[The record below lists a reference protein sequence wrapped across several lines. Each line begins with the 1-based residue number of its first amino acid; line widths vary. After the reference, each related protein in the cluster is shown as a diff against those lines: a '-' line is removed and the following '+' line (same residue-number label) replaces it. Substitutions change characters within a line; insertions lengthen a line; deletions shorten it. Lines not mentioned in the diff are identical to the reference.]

1 MTTQIPQ
8 PTLIRLCGIHQFLCV
23 LETEGIT
30 RISSPELEKKIGV
43 PSHTIRKDINY
54 LGEIGNTGSGYD
66 VIKLKNH
73 IAEKLHFPAHQKA
86 CIVGLGHLGC
96 AILYSSKRAGE
107 GFSIVA
113 GFDSNVNKLET
124 TKTSIPLFPS
134 HEIPDVVR
142 RMGIE
147 IAIIAVPSQNAQ
159 EATGRLVEGG
169 IKGIVNF
176 APTSI
181 NPGKEGVFVRNIDIA
196 VECRILSVLAR
207 YQTEMIKTKSI

>member
-1 MTTQIPQ
+1 MITKIPQ

-23 LETEGIT
+23 LEKEGIA

-66 VIKLKNH
+66 VAKLKNH
-73 IAEKLHFPAHQKA
+73 IAEKLRFPADQKA
-86 CIVGLGHLGC
+86 CIVGLGHLGL
-96 AILYSSKRAGE
+96 AILYSPKRAGE

-124 TKTSIPLFPS
+124 IKTSVPLFPS

-142 RMGIE
+142 RMEIE
-147 IAIIAVPSQNAQ
+147 IAIIAVPPQNAQ
-159 EATGRLVEGG
+159 EVTARLVEGG

-176 APTSI
+176 APTII
-181 NPGKEGVFVRNIDIA
+181 NPGKVGVIVRNIDIA
-196 VECRILSVLAR
+196 VECRILSVLSNNR
-207 YQTEMIKTKSI
+207 TGDKIDHL

>member
-1 MTTQIPQ
+1 MVTKIPQ

-23 LETEGIT
+23 LEKEGIS
-30 RISSPELEKKIGV
+30 RISSPELERKIGV

-66 VIKLKNH
+66 VSKLKNH
-73 IAEKLHFPAHQKA
+73 IAEKLPFPADQKT

-96 AILYSSKRAGE
+96 AILYSPKRAGE
-107 GFSIVA
+107 GFTIVA

-124 TKTSIPLFPS
+124 IKTSVPLFPS
-134 HEIPDVVR
+134 CEIADVVC

-147 IAIIAVPSQNAQ
+147 IAIIAVPPQNAQ
-159 EATGRLVEGG
+159 EVTTRLVEGG

-176 APTSI
+176 APTII
-181 NPGKEGVFVRNIDIA
+181 NPDKEDIFVRNIDIA
-196 VECRILSVLAR
+196 VECRILSVLSDNQA
-207 YQTEMIKTKSI
+207 IKKQVTS